1 MMGIKPDWNDVKEI
15 IVYGFGRVGH
25 AHIEK
30 IVSEVNVIFIIDNK
44 IVEKEDY
51 KGIPI
56 YNLDTCL
63 NKINK
68 TKIVV
73 TASGKGYASIKASL
87 EQRGYI
93 EKEDFMNFELFLSN
107 LYWEKNQKIG
117 ISKLVF
123 PLTNRCTLNCQ
134 KCNSFMPFTK
144 HFFDRNIEEIKRD
157 IDLAFQYI
165 DELSL
170 LLLVGGEPL
179 LYNDLGRLVAYIGER
194 YRNKIGKLL
203 IITNGTIIPDEL
215 LCNTFSKYGVEV
227 RISNYGLSD
236 TYVQKINRL
245 KETLAVYGVV
255 YSELIEMEWLD
266 IGFPEEDL
274 VMGTDAKELYQH
286 MMQCESYCH
295 GIYNGKFYFCT
306 EALMAE
312 WAGLYKIPKDDYI
325 DFNNSALSDNQKR
338 MQILEYQFGKMKNG
352 YFSFCKYCRG
362 LGPSNQYVI
371 KAGVQKNR
379 RLIENEN
386 INLGD
391 RENMY

>member
-1 MMGIKPDWNDVKEI
+1 MMELGSDWNSVKQI

-30 IVSEVNVIFIIDNK
+30 LASETEVVFIIDNK
-44 IVEKEDY
+44 SDEKENY

-56 YNLDTCL
+56 YTLEACL
-63 NKINK
+63 NKIQK

-73 TASGKGYASIKASL
+73 TASGKGYASIKVSL
-87 EQRGYI
+87 EQQGYI
-93 EKEDFMNFELFLSN
+93 EKEDFINFELFLSN
-107 LYWEKNQKIG
+107 LYWERHHKIC

-134 KCNSFMPFTK
+134 KCNSFMPYTK
-144 HFFDRNIEEIKRD
+144 RFFDRDIEDVKKD
-157 IDLAFQYI
+157 VDLVFRYI

-179 LYNDLGRLVAYIGER
+179 LYNSLGKLVAYIGEK
-194 YRNKIGKLL
+194 YKNKTGKLL
-203 IITNGTIIPDEL
+203 IITNGTIIPDKS
-215 LCNTFSKYGVEV
+215 LCNILSKYEVEV

-236 TYVQKINRL
+236 TYREKINIL
-245 KETLAVYGVV
+245 KETLTAYRVV

-266 IGFPEEDL
+266 IGFPEENL
-274 VMGTDAKELYQH
+274 IMGTDEEELHQH

-295 GIYNGKFYFCT
+295 GIYNGKLYFCT

-312 WAGLYKIPKDDYI
+312 WADLYKNPEDDCI
-325 DFNNSALSDNQKR
+325 DLDNTEQLHEQKR
-338 MQILEYQFGKMKNG
+338 IQILEYQFGKMKNR

-362 LGPSNQYVI
+362 LGASNQCVI
-371 KAGVQKNR
+371 RAGVQKNR
-379 RLIENEN
+379 
-386 INLGD
+386 
-391 RENMY
+391 

>member
-1 MMGIKPDWNDVKEI
+1 MGIKSDWNEVKEI

-30 IVSEVNVIFIIDNK
+30 IASEIDVIFIIDNGSD
-44 IVEKEDY
+44 EKKEY

-56 YNLDTCL
+56 YTLETCL

-73 TASGKGYASIKASL
+73 TASGKGYASIKDSL

-93 EKEDFMNFELFLSN
+93 EKEDFINFELFLSN
-107 LYWEKNQKIG
+107 LYWERNKKIG

-134 KCNSFMPFTK
+134 KCNSFMPYTK
-144 HFFDRNIEEIKRD
+144 HFFDRNIEDVKKD
-157 IDLAFQYI
+157 IDIVFRYI

-179 LYNDLGRLVAYIGER
+179 LYDALGELVTYIGEK
-194 YRNKIGKLL
+194 YKNKIGKLL
-203 IITNGTIIPDEL
+203 IITNGTIIPDEP
-215 LCNTFSKYGVEV
+215 LCNIFSKYGAEI

-236 TYVQKINRL
+236 IYREKINKL
-245 KETLAVYGVV
+245 KKILTVNGVA

-266 IGFPEEDL
+266 IGFPEENL
-274 VMGTDAKELYQH
+274 VMGTDAEELYQH

-295 GIYNGKFYFCT
+295 GVFDGKFYFCT

-312 WAGLYKIPKDDYI
+312 WAGLYKIPEEDYI
-325 DFNNSALSDNQKR
+325 DLNDSTLSYTQKR
-338 MQILEYQFGKMKNG
+338 LRILEYQFGKMKRG

-362 LGPSNQYVI
+362 LGASNQCVI
-371 KAGVQKNR
+371 KAGVQKNIDDSYFGR
-379 RLIENEN
+379 REKIL
-386 INLGD
+386 
-391 RENMY
+391 